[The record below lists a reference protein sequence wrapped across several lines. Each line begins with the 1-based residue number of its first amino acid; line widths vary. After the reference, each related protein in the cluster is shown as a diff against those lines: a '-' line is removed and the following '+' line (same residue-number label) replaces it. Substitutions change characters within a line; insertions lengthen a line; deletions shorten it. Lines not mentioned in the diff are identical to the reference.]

1 LSWCLGP
8 SQKPASMC
16 QLLVPTG
23 FKQCMFT
30 EFLMHSG
37 QAYCLFRCFHKCPF
51 ARAGCVW
58 CCPSPFGFCYGFML
72 VMDTLCPLQAQ
83 NLHNMSLKCV
93 RASPI
98 FFEKKMEQA
107 MGG

>member
-1 LSWCLGP
+1 MRLVLPITLWVLLWFYACNTLS
-8 SQKPASMC
+8 
-16 QLLVPTG
+16 
-23 FKQCMFT
+23 
-30 EFLMHSG
+30 
-37 QAYCLFRCFHKCPF
+37 
-51 ARAGCVW
+51 
-58 CCPSPFGFCYGFML
+58 
-72 VMDTLCPLQAQ
+72 PLQAQ